1 MQFGS
6 DLTVEFKNIQKLYK
20 LHALKRDVSDPK
32 DYLQE
37 GSPEEQ

>member
-1 MQFGS
+1 MLFGP

-20 LHALKRDVSDPK
+20 LYALKDC
-32 DYLQE
+32 LQE